1 MGSDKVVSSQPE
13 EIGSTARIGESIT
26 VPSKLADEKPKKEVD
41 LKHITSLDELK
52 SIQKQDPFM
61 YFSIPGVRS
70 AQVFMKDID
79 TSNLLGASA
88 EAGHQDVAPRS
99 QKVSRMTCISFEC
112 HPDLLLDDSL
122 DDLDFEGT
130 EDHNTQE

>member
-70 AQVFMKDID
+70 AQVLMKDID
-79 TSNLLGASA
+79 MSNLLGASA
-88 EAGHQDVAPRS
+88 EAGRS

-122 DDLDFEGT
+122 DDLNFEGT